1 MYRVI
6 EMYGDFEPWWFLE
19 GWEEDIVA
27 SKKFDQYYDALKYYK
42 TCWFRLEQ
50 ESPLYKS
57 RSDLMTI
64 FWDPADQRWCDSV
77 MSIYNNT
84 ILWLFCRMSRLSQ
97 MKNYAQAMK
106 NKLVRKG
113 TVLAV

>member
-64 FWDPADQRWCDSV
+64 FGTQKTNAGCDECDDYLQQYHSFG
-77 MSIYNNT
+77 S
-84 ILWLFCRMSRLSQ
+84 F
-97 MKNYAQAMK
+97 A
-106 NKLVRKG
+106 G
-113 TVLAV
+113 

>member
-27 SKKFDQYYDALKYYK
+27 SRKFDQYYDALKYYK

-50 ESPLYKS
+50 ESPLYK
-57 RSDLMTI
+57 
-64 FWDPADQRWCDSV
+64 
-77 MSIYNNT
+77 
-84 ILWLFCRMSRLSQ
+84 
-97 MKNYAQAMK
+97 K
-106 NKLVRKG
+106 
-113 TVLAV
+113 

>member
-27 SKKFDQYYDALKYYK
+27 SKRFDQYYDALKYCK

-57 RSDLMTI
+57 RSDLM
-64 FWDPADQRWCDSV
+64 
-77 MSIYNNT
+77 SICNNI
-84 ILWLFCRMSRLSQ
+84 ILWLFCRMNRLSQ
-97 MKNYAQAMK
+97 MKNYVQAMK
-106 NKLVRKG
+106 NKQVRKG